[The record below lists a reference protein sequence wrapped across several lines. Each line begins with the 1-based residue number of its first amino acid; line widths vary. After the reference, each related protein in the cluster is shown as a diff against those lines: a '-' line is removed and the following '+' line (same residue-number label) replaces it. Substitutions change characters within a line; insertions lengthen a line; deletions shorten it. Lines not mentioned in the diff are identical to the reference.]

1 MRFLTRKN
9 LRLIILTLL
18 GLACIIALRYSG
30 QNPNPYYHIGSL
42 KIPSTTVGGVIS
54 GSLSLIC
61 ILIIFVDYN
70 KGFII
75 SLAMNLVSAGNLLF
89 AMTMLWI
96 HTKDLSRSIVSL
108 PGMVTILVSL
118 LTLIIIHYFYKKLSI
133 SNMTDY
139 ITNQGNR
146 RNYVKEISEHID
158 ARKSF
163 TLACVE
169 VEDFKHISDL
179 YGIQTGDA
187 LIKKTAEKL
196 TTILDKKDK
205 LFRITG
211 STLAILFE
219 PGESPEERLKSVIDS
234 ETITI
239 QSNNENEEVP
249 ETTLTMS
256 LGAGVVYSHPPYNF
270 TRNASSVLRDAETA
284 LARTRNMSEQRICI
298 FNEKMENL
306 DIKQREAEFLVK
318 EALKNNY
325 FYLVYQPQYTTN
337 GKKLRGFETL
347 IRCRKPDGS
356 VVSPAEFI
364 PAAEKTNLIMKID
377 DYVLKTAMK
386 EFLPYVKNMEND
398 FVLSINIS
406 AKTMG
411 SKDFVKKIKKI
422 IEEIDF
428 PTENLELEI
437 TEYSFA
443 ESMETTI
450 YNIEQLRDMNIH
462 IALDDFGTGYTSIKR
477 LMSLPINILKVDKS
491 LIDDIES
498 SQSMRS
504 LLDSVIYMGHIMNC
518 EVISEGV
525 ENESQIALLKEHKCD
540 FIQGFIWGK
549 PQTIEAAV
557 ELCKTENP
565 DY

>member
-18 GLACIIALRYSG
+18 GIACIIALRYSG

-75 SLAMNLVSAGNLLF
+75 SLVMNLVSAGNLLF

-108 PGMVTILVSL
+108 PGMVTIFVSL

-146 RNYVKEISEHID
+146 RNYVKEISEHIE

-239 QSNNENEEVP
+239 QSNNAEEEGA

-498 SQSMRS
+498 SQNMRS

-525 ENESQIALLKEHKCD
+525 ESESQIALLKEHKCD